1 MKKSLTASEVLELIQ
16 TKIALKKKLRNAK
29 KSKQVDESKILSK
42 KIEKIED
49 KLTSRPLSKV

>member
-1 MKKSLTASEVLELIQ
+1 MNKSLTASEVLELIQ